1 MLLTVSLN
9 FGDDDAEDF
18 IARSSEASFLLS
30 SSQSSVLSGSQG
42 TVFGSSESR
51 SKISKMIGNFEI
63 SY

>member
-9 FGDDDAEDF
+9 FGEDDAEDF
-18 IARSSEASFLLS
+18 IARSSDSSFLLS
-30 SSQSSVLSGSQG
+30 SSQSSVLPGSQG

-51 SKISKMIGNFEI
+51 SKISKMIGKFGI